1 MKERKVNFEEY
12 QITEVVIEHG
22 YVGEHCRYS
31 RHALLERYR
40 QEVDAQEVGDACTQ
54 QLEPSHKSN
63 TLERHSTINY
73 VLKNHQKSAQKATNY
88 AQIE

>member
-1 MKERKVNFEEY
+1 MKERKVNVKEC
-12 QITEVVIEHG
+12 QVCEVVIEHG
-22 YVGEHCRYS
+22 YVGKHCRYGG
-31 RHALLERYR
+31 HALLERNR
-40 QEVDAQEVGDACTQ
+40 QEVDAQEVGDTCTQ

-88 AQIE
+88 AQVE